1 MGAEV
6 GATTTAFPYTD
17 GMRAYLRATGRS
29 AVAHAA
35 DQAAAAGYLSAD
47 KDAEYDEVIEI
58 VSCSHLR

>member
-6 GATTTAFPYTD
+6 GATTSAFPYTD

-35 DQAAAAGYLSAD
+35 DQAAAVGYLSAD

-58 VSCSHLR
+58 VSCPYLR